1 MKKIGKIIWRFIEVV
16 ISLIIFIVALPF
28 FLLAILLI
36 LIDSPGPILY
46 KQKRIGKGG
55 KPFELYKLRT
65 MKKGANGQNPVHTQ
79 VNDPRF
85 SRLCRVIRATTLDEI
100 PQLFN
105 VIKGEMSLIG
115 PRPERPQVVKEYTD
129 KQREV
134 LRYVPGLFG
143 VSQLAFREGVI
154 VEKKIALEVA
164 YYKNRSPIKDS
175 KILLF
180 TPYVII
186 KDSLGKLN
194 GNSNGTDR
202 VKWIENVFIEEDHAP
217 VS

>member
-1 MKKIGKIIWRFIEVV
+1 MRKVGKIIWRFIE
-16 ISLIIFIVALPF
+16 IIFSLIIFVVAFPF
-28 FLLAILLI
+28 FLVAILLI
-36 LIDSPGPILY
+36 LIDSPGPIFY
-46 KQKRIGKGG
+46 KQDRVGKDG
-55 KPFELYKLRT
+55 KVFNLYKLRT
-65 MKKGANGQNPVHTQ
+65 MKRGANGQKPMHTQ

-85 SRLCRVIRATTLDEI
+85 SKLCRIIRATTLDEI
-100 PQLFN
+100 PQLLN
-105 VIKGEMSLIG
+105 VVKGEMSLIG
-115 PRPERPQVVKEYTD
+115 PRPERPQVVAGYTD

-134 LRYVPGLFG
+134 LCYVPGLFG
-143 VSQLAFREGVI
+143 ISQLAFREGVI

-164 YYKNRSPIKDS
+164 YYKNRNPLKDT

-180 TPYVII
+180 TPYVIL

-202 VKWIENVFIEEDHAP
+202 VKWIENAFIDDHVP